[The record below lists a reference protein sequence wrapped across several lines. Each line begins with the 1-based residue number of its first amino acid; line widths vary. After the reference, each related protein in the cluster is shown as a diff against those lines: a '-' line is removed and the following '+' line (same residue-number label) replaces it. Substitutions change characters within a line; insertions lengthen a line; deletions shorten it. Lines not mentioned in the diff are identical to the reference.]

1 MGGKVKTNHE
11 KGSVAPLPHK
21 RKVRLLLWGGA
32 STPSDNFTFEH
43 AKNNLLRDY
52 KSADKN
58 NFVLIDKRLY
68 VATEIVAVINAQEAG
83 SIRSLDIWTHG
94 GPQALYLTTA
104 APPPPKSASWL
115 SRKLYEANRWGFHN
129 SSLYRTRT
137 RMVFNAAGWT
147 EGSALVNDIDFS
159 RFAANAKIEFHG
171 CKTAENPQD
180 EDNIAADFSARL
192 SETGKAQSSVIGH
205 IENAQPLIKGEGKG
219 ETKATEQDYRYGER
233 AVFKNGKLVTT
244 TKQRGGISESELEK

>member
-11 KGSVAPLPHK
+11 KGSVAPVPHK

-32 STPSDNFTFEH
+32 STPADNFTFEH
-43 AKNNLLRDY
+43 AKNNVLRGY
-52 KSADKN
+52 KEADKN
-58 NFVLIDKRLY
+58 NYSLVLKRIY
-68 VATEIVAVINAQEAG
+68 VAKDIVSIINSQEAD

-104 APPPPKSASWL
+104 EPPPPKEASWIT
-115 SRKLYEANRWGFHN
+115 RKAYEANRWSLHN

-159 RFAANAKIEFHG
+159 KFAENAKVEFHG
-171 CKTAENPQD
+171 CETAANPTD
-180 EDNIAADFSARL
+180 ADNIAADFSERL
-192 SETGKAQSSVIGH
+192 AAVGKGKSSVIGH
-205 IENAQPLIKGEGKG
+205 IEKASPLINGDGK
-219 ETKATEQDYRYGER
+219 TSATEQDYRFGDR
-233 AVFKNGKLVTT
+233 AIFKQGKLVST
-244 TKQRGGISESELEK
+244 TKKRGSISESELEK